1 MIKKIF
7 SFVSFLVI
15 FSLVLSIPLAVLAQD
30 AGMTPPPSGD
40 SGSFQQPTNNF
51 QQPMDSQQYQ
61 QPMMGGDNQQFQQPM
76 NNFQQPMTG
85 TQQQPYSGQSSED
98 TASCMVNGVKMP
110 GTCSKWNQGSSNNQ
124 NNFGGEG
131 QMGGQN
137 NQFGNFQG
145 QPGMMGSDNQNGQ
158 SGQMGGQGQG
168 QGQGNFGGEGM
179 MGPNGQGGQGG
190 QFGPSDEEMEKMEKM
205 RDAQEQKMRMKG
217 LNQAKKGMT
226 KFLKSL
232 KMTQTKIIKM
242 EKQGIVVP
250 ADLKSKIETAIA
262 TLESIIN
269 AKEWSEEIEE
279 KMMSMQEIGDGM
291 QDIMPRLEMLSR
303 LPKMVKKAQSEI
315 KRLEKS
321 YASAVKKAARAK
333 VDVSSILGQWQA
345 AIEELKTNLAA
356 AASGQFEEGE
366 DPMQAIGEG
375 VFENLESAWRFDQII
390 RMVLDVKRNLR
401 NVGSMLKK
409 YEKNIVRLE
418 KKGQDMTEAKE
429 VLGMMKEKFIEV
441 KDIAWDKL
449 EPEEIEDFMSGLDGY
464 MEMQQQMEEMLD
476 MGGPSIFEKE
486 MKRAPSKEDK
496 MPGMDIPDFG
506 KLMKANEDTQNKFVQ
521 QWSVTEEKLLAQ
533 FSADKVAKLK
543 RLSALLQA
551 AKREVAGLGDVGVG
565 VPSDLLAALG
575 YSTAS
580 SVAMK

>member
-7 SFVSFLVI
+7 NFISFLVI
-15 FSLVLSIPLAVLAQD
+15 SSLVLSIPLSVLAQD
-30 AGMTPPPSGD
+30 AGMMPPPSGD
-40 SGSFQQPTNNF
+40 SGS
-51 QQPMDSQQYQ
+51 
-61 QPMMGGDNQQFQQPM
+61 FQQPM

-85 TQQQPYSGQSSED
+85 TQQQPSSDSNSGN
-98 TASCMVNGVKMP
+98 TCMVNGVNMP
-110 GTCSKWNQGSSNNQ
+110 GGCDGWNQSTGASGQS
-124 NNFGGEG
+124 

-145 QPGMMGSDNQNGQ
+145 QQGMMGSDNQNGQ
-158 SGQMGGQGQG
+158 GGQMGG
-168 QGQGNFGGEGM
+168 QGQGNFGGEGSM

-226 KFLKSL
+226 NFLKSL
-232 KMTQTKIIKM
+232 KMTQTKITKM

-345 AIEELKTNLAA
+345 AIEELKSNLAA

-366 DPMQAIGEG
+366 DPLQAIGEG

-401 NVGSMLKK
+401 DVESMLKK

-429 VLGMMKEKFIEV
+429 VLVMMKEKFVEV

-449 EPEEIEDFMSGLDGY
+449 EPEEIEDFMSGLEGY

-476 MGGPSIFEKE
+476 FGGPSMFEKQ
-486 MKRAPSKEDK
+486 MKQGPAKEDK
-496 MPGMDIPDFG
+496 MPGMNIPDFD
-506 KLMKANEDTQNKFVQ
+506 KLMKANEDMQNKFVQ

-533 FSADKVAKLK
+533 FDADKVTKLK
-543 RLSALLQA
+543 RLAALLQA
-551 AKREVAGLGDVGVG
+551 AKQEVAALGDVGME

-575 YSTAS
+575 FSTAS
-580 SVAMK
+580 SVAVK